1 MQLDM
6 LWKYQQ
12 ADAEV
17 DHYEN
22 EMRIDPDR
30 QKLIKHRNFLVEQQ
44 NAMKKLENDVSIMA
58 DRLAAVRDEAKR
70 LEAQLADEKAR
81 FVDKPADDI
90 ATVQE
95 GLKQIQRTCDLL
107 SRYEQELQ
115 KLRKDADT
123 RDRQQREI
131 RVRAAKV
138 KAEFDQLRSQYDQ
151 KFKAQK
157 QKLDQLK
164 ATAAQEADGID
175 PKLMTRYKEIRKH
188 CFPPMALL
196 SGDRCGGCNMS
207 LPSVVMRDIHSGEKL
222 VECDNCGRIIF
233 AQE

>member
-1 MQLDM
+1 MQLDL

-12 ADAEV
+12 ADVEV
-17 DHYEN
+17 DRYEN
-22 EMRIDPDR
+22 EMRNDPDR
-30 QKLIKHRNFLVEQQ
+30 QKLLKHRTFLVDQQ

-58 DRLAAVRDEAKR
+58 DRLEAVRDEAQR
-70 LEAQLADEKAR
+70 LEVQLAEQKAR
-81 FVDKPADDI
+81 FVDQPSEDI
-90 ATVQE
+90 EIVRE
-95 GLKQIQRTCDLL
+95 GLKQMQRTLELL

-115 KLRKDADT
+115 KLRKDAEA

-138 KAEFDQLRSQYDQ
+138 KSEFDQIKGEYDH
-151 KFKAQK
+151 KFQK
-157 QKLDQLK
+157 QKAHLEELK
-164 ATAAQEADGID
+164 AAADKEAVGID
-175 PKLMTRYKEIRKH
+175 KELLKRYKEIRKH

-207 LPSVVMRDIHSGEKL
+207 LPSVVMRDIRTGDKL
-222 VECDNCGRIIF
+222 VECDNCGRIIY

>member
-1 MQLDM
+1 MQLDV

-12 ADAEV
+12 VDVEV
-17 DHYEN
+17 DKYEN
-22 EMRIDPDR
+22 EMRNDPDR
-30 QKLIKHRNFLVEQQ
+30 QKLLKHRTFLVDQQ

-58 DRLAAVRDEAKR
+58 DRLEAVRDEAQR
-70 LEAQLADEKAR
+70 LEAQLADQKAR
-81 FVDKPADDI
+81 FIDNPTEDI
-90 ATVQE
+90 ETVRE

-107 SRYEQELQ
+107 TRYEQELQ

-138 KAEFDQLRSQYDQ
+138 KAEFDQLRGQYDQ
-151 KFKAQK
+151 KFQQQK
-157 QKLDQLK
+157 RKLDSLK
-164 ATAAQEADGID
+164 AAADKEAQGINPD
-175 PKLMTRYKEIRKH
+175 LLKRYKEIRKH

-196 SGDRCGGCNMS
+196 DGDRCGGCNMS
-207 LPSVVMRDIHSGEKL
+207 LPSVVMRDIRSGAKL

-233 AQE
+233 AKE